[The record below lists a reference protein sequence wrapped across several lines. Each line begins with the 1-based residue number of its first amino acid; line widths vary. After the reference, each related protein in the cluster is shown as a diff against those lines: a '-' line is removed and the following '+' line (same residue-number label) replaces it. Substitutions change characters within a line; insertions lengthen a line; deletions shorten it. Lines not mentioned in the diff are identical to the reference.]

1 MEKETD
7 KTLPFLDALLIRTNE
22 GLKTRVFRKSTHTD
36 LYLNFSSHHPR
47 SVMRG
52 ILSGMID
59 RAIHLCS
66 PEYLPAEL
74 RYIRRIFYKNK
85 YPKQFIDQV
94 FRRKFHGQNP
104 HKLDTL
110 QHPCLVV
117 PYIVGLG
124 EKIVAL
130 GRRLGFRVFFKS
142 SPNLRSLLRTDKPK
156 IPRDKKLDLFMQSEC
171 ECSAIYIGETGN
183 TLEHRFN
190 QHKNS
195 LTSYN
200 NAKTLLNQNGPP
212 SGKRGRRILNPRATM
227 ERAVQASAVVEHAS
241 QCNRPLHPKVLC
253 YENNLHLR
261 RIKEAMYIKHNRTY
275 NRDQGV
281 DISDLWSN
289 IIIRSKCCSIR

>member
-1 MEKETD
+1 MEKEAD

-22 GLKTRVFRKSTHTD
+22 GVKTRVFRKSTHAD
-36 LYLNFSSHHPR
+36 LYLNFSHHPR

-66 PEYLPAEL
+66 PEYLPAGL

-85 YPKQFIDQV
+85 YPKQFVDQV

-130 GRRLGFRVFFKS
+130 GRRLGFPVFFKS
-142 SPNLRSLLRTDKPK
+142 SPNLRSLVRIDKPK
-156 IPRDKKLDLFMQSEC
+156 IPRDKKPDLFMPSNVSIQQF
-171 ECSAIYIGETGN
+171 
-183 TLEHRFN
+183 TL
-190 QHKNS
+190 
-195 LTSYN
+195 
-200 NAKTLLNQNGPP
+200 AK
-212 SGKRGRRILNPRATM
+212 REIL
-227 ERAVQASAVVEHAS
+227 
-241 QCNRPLHPKVLC
+241 
-253 YENNLHLR
+253 
-261 RIKEAMYIKHNRTY
+261 
-275 NRDQGV
+275 
-281 DISDLWSN
+281 
-289 IIIRSKCCSIR
+289 